1 MSSSHS
7 NLVNNLYEGLHNYKC
22 TNCKFCLNYI
32 STKDNQLIFKCI
44 ERSKSHKNYFSKDLI
59 KRFENT
65 YEFFDSDINKSILLL
80 GKGVY
85 SYEYTDRWERFNEKL
100 LLNKKDFYSNLNM
113 EDITDVDLRH
123 VKRVFNKNFDN
134 KNLGDYHDLHV
145 QSATLLLADV
155 FKNFI
160 NKCIEIFKLD
170 PAHFYQHLD

>member
-7 NLVNNLYEGLHNYKC
+7 NLVNNLYEGLQNYKC

-65 YEFFDSDINKSILLL
+65 YEFFDSDINKPILLL

-100 LLNKKDFYSNLNM
+100 LPNKKYF
-113 EDITDVDLRH
+113 
-123 VKRVFNKNFDN
+123 
-134 KNLGDYHDLHV
+134 
-145 QSATLLLADV
+145 
-155 FKNFI
+155 
-160 NKCIEIFKLD
+160 
-170 PAHFYQHLD
+170 